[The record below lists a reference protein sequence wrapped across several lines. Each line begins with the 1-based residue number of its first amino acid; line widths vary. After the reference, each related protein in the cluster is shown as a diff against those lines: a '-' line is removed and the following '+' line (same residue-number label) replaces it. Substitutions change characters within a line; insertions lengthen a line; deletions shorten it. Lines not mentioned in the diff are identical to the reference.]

1 MDTKESKTP
10 EEKRELVKDQ
20 CDPENSMDSHP
31 EEQPEAQ
38 RSDNGMYRLLPVVVV
53 VVVVLLLAFWLYG
66 AAR

>member
-38 RSDNGMYRLLPVVVV
+38 RSDSGMYKLLPVAAVIAI
-53 VVVVLLLAFWLYG
+53 VLLLAFWFLG
-66 AAR
+66 FAR